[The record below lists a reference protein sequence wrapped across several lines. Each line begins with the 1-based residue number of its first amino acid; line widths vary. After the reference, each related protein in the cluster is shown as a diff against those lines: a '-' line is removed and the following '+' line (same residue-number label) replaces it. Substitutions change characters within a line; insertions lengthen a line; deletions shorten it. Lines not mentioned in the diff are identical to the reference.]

1 MHLEHGNLLAGVP
14 FGAGDEI
21 FTPLL
26 QRPGLRVD
34 RIVSNGQ
41 ATPPGEWQDNP
52 EGEWVVLL
60 VGSAELHFD
69 GSPAPYV
76 MLPGAWVHIPAHCRH
91 RIEWT
96 DQQQATVWLAIHY
109 DPAQGGG

>member
-1 MHLEHGNLLAGVP
+1 MNLEHGNLLAGVP
-14 FGAGDEI
+14 FGAQEEV

-26 QRPGLRVD
+26 QGNGLRVD

-41 ATPPGEWQDNP
+41 ATPPGHWQDNA
-52 EGEWVVLL
+52 EGEWVVVLA
-60 VGSAELHFD
+60 GSAALLFEGD
-69 GSPAPYV
+69 EAPHV

-96 DQQQATVWLAIHY
+96 DSQQATVWLAVHY
-109 DPAQGGG
+109 DPERG